1 MIFLIVSI
9 IICFLFIFATHRFV
23 IQKCAVLSRSKALE
37 SAILAVVSIIIL
49 FVTDAALNKLATPD
63 IAISTIQRDKNI
75 DIQFQ
80 IHKPF
85 WGIATGK
92 VRNIYLVFPVSGII
106 EDFKDHN
113 AITQAQTEA
122 FLIGN
127 SEPGTQL
134 CHLELFIDH
143 IAPSE
148 ILSYSIIFSPS
159 QKTAEPELNKVGQKW
174 PDRYEIRYTWDFKGE
189 DYSRSQWRLVSNN
202 SIVEA
207 PEYRLWSVTTSKS
220 PRTPNIIKKVKLN

>member
-1 MIFLIVSI
+1 
-9 IICFLFIFATHRFV
+9 LFI
-23 IQKCAVLSRSKALE
+23 
-37 SAILAVVSIIIL
+37 
-49 FVTDAALNKLATPD
+49 TDAALNKLATPD

-85 WGIATGK
+85 LGIAAGK

-122 FLIGN
+122 FLIGG

-134 CHLELFIDH
+134 CHIELFIDH
-143 IAPSE
+143 IAPAGT
-148 ILSYSIIFSPS
+148 LSYSIIFSPS
-159 QKTAEPELNKVGQKW
+159 QKTAELELNKVGQKW
-174 PDRYEIRYTWDFKGE
+174 PDRYELRYTWRFKGDE
-189 DYSRSQWRLVSNN
+189 YSQSQWRLISND
-202 SIVEA
+202 SVVEA
-207 PEYRLWSVTTSKS
+207 PEYRLWAVTTSGS
-220 PRTPNIIKKVKLN
+220 PRTAYSADFAT